1 MTLAAI
7 DTLLQALGKGG
18 PVHATGLNL
27 PATAYLVAKA
37 FRASTENSS
46 SLHKTGTQQSI
57 VVLVPTESDARQLSS
72 DLKPYLDHCAAEESQ
87 VLQVPALEV
96 SPYSEMSGDRV
107 ALRER
112 MAALYRLAQP
122 ASPSAMVFVLSARSL
137 LQRVV
142 PKKEL
147 LHLCDEIEVNKEIDR
162 DLLLETLIAAGYTR
176 STIVEEAGQFS
187 VRGGVIDLH
196 PPVYRFPVRIELFGD
211 QVESIRHFDAET
223 QRTLRRLDAV
233 VMHPVR
239 ETITTR
245 GAELRNRILE
255 AADTASHPSKATRL
269 LIENINSGVEFI
281 GIEGLAPAFH
291 KELVSLL
298 SYLPTKGSATW
309 VVHEAALVAQRA
321 QDELEDA
328 QRRYE
333 DQLKSHR
340 IAFAPDEHYL
350 SWQEISEHIQRDQ
363 NRIEIQALRLEGESS
378 TFTAG
383 LHIAVDDN
391 VGLRGQLDRCRKVGA
406 NDPVRPLIDALA
418 TYREQGY
425 KVAFACASS
434 NRLARLHALLSEHA
448 VDVGIDESRRLP
460 LESMEHGG
468 APLLTRARLSSGFRI
483 ENEALVVLTDDDI
496 FGEKRRSS
504 RRQRRAAERAREA
517 LKGGVADFSQLK
529 EGDYLV
535 HTIHGVGLYQGLRKL
550 PIQGVP
556 IDFLHLEYTGGN
568 LYLPVVRIGEVQRYV
583 GAEGLSPRL
592 DKLGGQSFAKTK
604 RKVSKKVH
612 ALAEALLQLY
622 AQRAALP
629 GHAFPPPDSMYHEF
643 ESSFEFEETPDQQ
656 KAIDEIRDDMSEP
669 RPMDRLVCGDVG
681 YGKTEVALRAI
692 LRAVFGG
699 KQVAFLAPTTVL
711 VEQHYQTMRK
721 RFEGWPIRIARLS
734 RFQSKKQQVETIGE
748 LATGQLD
755 AVVGTHRLLS
765 NDVRFKEL
773 GLVVIDEEQRF
784 GVTHKERFKKMRA
797 SVEVLTLT
805 ATPIP
810 RTLHLAM
817 TGLRDLSI
825 IATPPADRRAIRT
838 FVARSEDGVLRE
850 AIRKELDRQ
859 GQVFFVSPRIDTP
872 VSGGERSLEEWAAHL
887 GQLVP
892 GAKIAIAHGQL
903 ASDKL
908 EKIMVAF
915 VEGKYDI
922 LVSTTIVEAGL
933 DIPRANTMFV
943 DRADRFG
950 LSQLY
955 QLRGRIG
962 RSRERAYCY
971 LLVPA
976 PEKLTDDA
984 RKRLETLQR
993 YTELGAGFAIAS
1005 QDLEIRGAGEL
1016 LGAKQ
1021 SGSIAAI
1028 GFDAYTQMLEEAVA
1042 ELRGAPLQSDRDPEL
1057 NVDLPGYIP
1066 DDYVPDTGQRL
1077 ALYKRLASAADA
1089 EEVRE
1094 ILEEI
1099 ADCYGPMPGEL
1110 GVLGE
1115 LMVIKSQA
1123 RRLRAIS
1130 LELNPVRL
1138 VLALSEDTPLEPGKV
1153 MRLIQESGSPY
1164 RLTPDMRLVRQF
1176 SKPEQERPVDTAKAA
1191 LMELI
1196 GCATPMAT
1204 GV

>member
-1 MTLAAI
+1 LAI
-7 DTLLQALGKGG
+7 DTLLQALEQGE
-18 PVHATGLNL
+18 PVLATGMNL
-27 PATAYLVAKA
+27 PATALLAA
-37 FRASTENSS
+37 RAYRAAAG
-46 SLHKTGTQQSI
+46 KSI
-57 VVLVPTESDARQLSS
+57 VVLVPTESESRQLAS
-72 DLKPYLDHCAAEESQ
+72 DLKAYLDSPGEESK
-87 VLQVPALEV
+87 VLHLPALEL

-112 MAALYRLAQP
+112 MAALYRLAR
-122 ASPSAMVFVLSARSL
+122 AGDATDLAIIVSARSL
-137 LQRVV
+137 MQRVI
-142 PKKEL
+142 PSSEL
-147 LHLCDEIEVNKEIDR
+147 LHLSDEIEVGKEIDR
-162 DLLLETLIAAGYTR
+162 DLLLETLVAAGYTR
-176 STIVEEAGQFS
+176 AAIVEEAGQFA
-187 VRGGVIDLH
+187 VRGGVVDLH
-196 PPVYRFPVRIELFGD
+196 PPTYRFPVRIELFGD
-211 QVESIRHFDAET
+211 EVESIRHFDSET
-223 QRTLRRLDAV
+223 QRTLRTLDSV

-239 ETITTR
+239 ETISTR
-245 GAELRNRILE
+245 GNQLRSRILE
-255 AADTASHPSKATRL
+255 AADRASHPSKATRH

-281 GIEGLAPAFH
+281 GIESLAPAFH
-291 KELVSLL
+291 KELVSAR
-298 SYLPTKGSATW
+298 SYLPAVGRANW
-309 VVHEAALVAQRA
+309 IVFEAGLVTERA
-321 QDELEDA
+321 QDEWEDA

-333 DQLKSHR
+333 DQLEAHR
-340 IAFAPDEHYL
+340 IAFPPEEHYAP
-350 SWQEISEHIQRDQ
+350 WQELGEELAKVESRVVV
-363 NRIEIQALRLEGESS
+363 QALRVEGDRGHYAAEAHFS
-378 TFTAG
+378 
-383 LHIAVDDN
+383 VDDN
-391 VGLRGQLDRCRKVGA
+391 IALRGQLDRRRKVGSS
-406 NDPVRPLIDALA
+406 DPVQPLLDAIAL
-418 TYREQGY
+418 YRSRGY
-425 KVAFACASS
+425 RIAFACASS
-434 NRLARLHALLSEHA
+434 NRLARLHALLSEHGIEA
-448 VDVGIDESRRLP
+448 GIDESRGLP
-460 LESMEHGG
+460 LDKVEAGG
-468 APLLTRARLSSGFRI
+468 PPLITRANLSSGYGI
-483 ENEALVVLTDDDI
+483 ESEALLVLTDDDV

-504 RRQRRAAERAREA
+504 RRQRRAAQRAREA
-517 LKGGVADFSQLK
+517 LKGGVSDFSQLR

-535 HTIHGVGLYQGLRKL
+535 HSVHGVGLYKGLRKL

-568 LYLPVVRIGEVQRYV
+568 LYLPAVRIGEVQRYV
-583 GAEGLSPRL
+583 GAEGLKPRL
-592 DKLGGQSFAKTK
+592 DKLGGSSFAKTK
-604 RKVSKKVH
+604 RSVSKKVH
-612 ALAEALLQLY
+612 ALAETLLQLY

-629 GHAFPPPDSMYHEF
+629 GHAFPPPDHMYHEF
-643 ESSFEFEETPDQQ
+643 EESFEFEETPDQQ
-656 KAIDEIRDDMSEP
+656 KAIDEIREDMSEP

-734 RFQSKKQQVETIGE
+734 RFQSKKQQLETLQE
-748 LATGQLD
+748 LATGQMD

-765 NDVRFKEL
+765 NDVRFKDL

-784 GVTHKERFKKMRA
+784 GVTHKERFKKMRS

-838 FVARSEDGVLRE
+838 FVARNEDGVLRE
-850 AIRKELDRQ
+850 AIRKELDRK

-872 VSGGERSLEEWAAHL
+872 VSGGERSLDEWAAHI

-892 GAKIAIAHGQL
+892 DAKIAVAHGQM
-903 ASDKL
+903 AADKL
-908 EKIMVAF
+908 EKIMVGF
-915 VEGKYDI
+915 VDHKYDI
-922 LVSTTIVEAGL
+922 LVCTTIVEAGL

-1028 GFDAYTQMLEEAVA
+1028 GFDAYTRMLEEAVA
-1042 ELRGAPLQSDRDPEL
+1042 ELRGTPLQSERDPEL
-1057 NVDLPGYIP
+1057 NVDLPGFIP

-1099 ADCYGPMPGEL
+1099 ADCYGPIPEEV

-1138 VLALSEDTPLEPGKV
+1138 VLALGEDTPLDPAKV
-1153 MRLIQESGSPY
+1153 MQLIQKSNSPY
-1164 RLTPDMRLVRQF
+1164 RLSPDMRLVRQF
-1176 SKPEQERPVDTAKAA
+1176 SKAEQERAVDTAKAS
-1191 LMELI
+1191 LMELL
-1196 GCATPMAT
+1196 GCATSMAT

>member
-1 MTLAAI
+1 MSGPAI
-7 DTLLQALGKGG
+7 DVLLQALGEGS
-18 PVHATGLNL
+18 PVLATGLHL
-27 PATAYLVAKA
+27 PTTTYLAARCARKLKGA
-37 FRASTENSS
+37 
-46 SLHKTGTQQSI
+46 I
-57 VVLVPTESDARQLSS
+57 VVIVPTEGDARQVAS
-72 DLKPYLDHCAAEESQ
+72 DLRPYLDTPGEESK
-87 VLQVPALEV
+87 VLQVPAHEL
-96 SPYSEMSGDRV
+96 SPYAEMSGDRR

-112 MAALYRLAQP
+112 MAALYRLANLP
-122 ASPSAMVFVLSARSL
+122 EKATTVAVVSGRSL
-137 LQRVV
+137 MQRVI
-142 PKKEL
+142 PKAAFL
-147 LHLCDEIEVNKEIDR
+147 SLCDKIEVHKEIDR
-162 DLLLETLIAAGYTR
+162 DLLSESLVAAGYSR
-176 STIVEEAGQFS
+176 STIVEESGQFA
-187 VRGGVIDLH
+187 VRGGVVDLH
-196 PPVYRFPVRIELFGD
+196 PPYYRFPIRIELFGD
-211 QVESIRHFDAET
+211 EVESIRHFDAET
-223 QRTLRRLDAV
+223 QRTLRSLDALII
-233 VMHPVR
+233 HPVR
-239 ETITTR
+239 ETIATS
-245 GAELRNRILE
+245 GAEVRNRILE
-255 AADTASHPSKATRL
+255 AADTSSHPSKATRL
-269 LIENINSGVEFI
+269 LIDNINSGIEFI
-281 GIEGLAPAFH
+281 GIDGLAPAFH
-291 KELVSLL
+291 KELVELR
-298 SYLPTKGSATW
+298 SYLPEGGSTTYL
-309 VVHEAALVAQRA
+309 VHEPGLVLQRT
-321 QDELEDA
+321 QDEYEDA

-333 DQLKSHR
+333 DQLESHR

-350 SWQEISEHIQRDQ
+350 HPEAIEEQLSHAPR
-363 NRIEIQALRLEGESS
+363 RIEAQSLRIEGENLRY
-378 TFTAG
+378 TKAIH
-383 LHIAVDDN
+383 LEAEDNIA
-391 VGLRGQLDRCRKVGA
+391 LRGQLERRRKVGA
-406 NDPVRPLIDALA
+406 GDPVQPLLDVLA
-418 TYREQGY
+418 SSSGQGY
-425 KVAFACASS
+425 RVLVACDSA
-434 NRLARLHALLSEHA
+434 ARLGRLRALLEEHG
-448 VDVGIDESRRLP
+448 VGARIDESKSLA
-460 LESMEHGG
+460 LDAAESGG
-468 APLLTRARLSSGFRI
+468 APLLTRAKLSAGFRLQS
-483 ENEALVVLTDDDI
+483 EALLVLTCDDI
-496 FGEKRRSS
+496 FGEKRRST
-504 RRQRRAAERAREA
+504 RRQRRAAERARQA
-517 LKGGVADFSQLK
+517 LKGGVTDFSQLK
-529 EGDYLV
+529 VGDHLV
-535 HTIHGVGLYQGLRKL
+535 HTIHGVGLYNGLSKL

-556 IDFLHLEYTGGN
+556 IDFLHIEYQGGN

-583 GAEGLSPRL
+583 GAEGLNPKL
-592 DKLGGQSFAKTK
+592 DKLGGTSFAKTK
-604 RKVSKKVH
+604 SKVSKKVH

-629 GHAFPPPDSMYHEF
+629 GHAYPPPDSIYHEF

-656 KAIDEIRDDMSEP
+656 KAIDEICQDMSEP

-711 VEQHYQTMRK
+711 VEQHFQTMRK

-734 RFQSKKQQVETIGE
+734 RFQKKKEQLETVQE
-748 LATGQLD
+748 LASGQLD

-765 NDVRFKEL
+765 ADVRFKDL

-797 SVEVLTLT
+797 SVEVLTLS

-838 FVARSEDGVLRE
+838 FVARTEDGVLRE
-850 AIRKELDRQ
+850 AIRKELDRR
-859 GQVFFVSPRIDTP
+859 GQVFFVSPRIHSP
-872 VSGGERSLEEWAAHL
+872 VGGGERSLEEWAAHL
-887 GQLVP
+887 GELVP
-892 GAKIAIAHGQL
+892 DAKIALAHGQM
-903 ASDKL
+903 APDKL
-908 EKIMVAF
+908 ERVMLAF

-976 PEKLTDDA
+976 PEKLNDDA

-993 YTELGAGFAIAS
+993 YSELGAGFSIAS

-1042 ELRGAPLQSDRDPEL
+1042 ELRGTPIQHERDPEL
-1057 NVDLPGYIP
+1057 NVDLAGYIP
-1066 DDYVPDTGQRL
+1066 DEYVPETGQRL
-1077 ALYKRLASAADA
+1077 ALYKRLASAADEA
-1089 EEVRE
+1089 EVRE

-1099 ADCYGPMPGEL
+1099 VDCYGPIPEEV

-1123 RRLRAIS
+1123 RKLRALS

-1138 VLALSEDTPLEPGKV
+1138 VLALGDDTPLEPSKI
-1153 MRLIQESGSPY
+1153 MELIQKPHSQY

-1176 SKPEQERPVDTAKAA
+1176 SKAEVVRPVETAKAS
-1191 LMELI
+1191 LMELLA
-1196 GCATPMAT
+1196 CATSMAT